1 MDFKG
6 QVAVEYMILFFISII
21 IITTISMPLAIDE
34 VDQIGDIKKTME
46 VKMFLSNIA
55 DNVDVIYNNNDN
67 IKVISIKSP
76 GNITVSYRNTTNRH
90 YIYSYVTLSNGSRKR
105 VDVEVPCH
113 VSFMNNPS
121 YTYTRL
127 YSNRNYY
134 SSEIKCID
142 DENSSGCNVN
152 IYFK

>member
-21 IITTISMPLAIDE
+21 IITTISMPLAIE